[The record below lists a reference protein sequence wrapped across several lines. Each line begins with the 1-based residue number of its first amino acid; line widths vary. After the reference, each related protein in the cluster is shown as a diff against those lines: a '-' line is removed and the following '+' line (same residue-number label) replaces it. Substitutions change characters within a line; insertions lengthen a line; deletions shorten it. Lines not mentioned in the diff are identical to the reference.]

1 MRTLAWI
8 LIALS
13 ALGFAIAVVGALVGR
28 SLMGVWPEGFSRG
41 CTNLALIAIALLLAS
56 GKKTKES

>member
-1 MRTLAWI
+1 MRNATLV

-13 ALGFAIAVVGALVGR
+13 AVGFVFAVVGALLGR
-28 SLMGVWPEGFSRG
+28 SIMGIASEGFSRA

-56 GKKTKES
+56 EKRSAKK